1 MRYAQT
7 IGLIR
12 LQRYVEARDLL
23 MAIQRGNNDPRIA
36 LLYGFVLQKLGKQ
49 LYRRF
54 WTALE
59 NEDHRRQHLW
69 SEVFWRESSTAYIY
83 HASARAELRRGAH
96 WFQMV

>member
-1 MRYAQT
+1 MKKIDGLAHLANSDWKKAIELLGESAPGDIRMRYAQT

-49 LYRRF
+49 GYIDAFR
-54 WTALE
+54 TALE
-59 NEDHRRQHLW
+59 NED
-69 SEVFWRESSTAYIY
+69 SP
-83 HASARAELRRGAH
+83 
-96 WFQMV
+96 